1 MRVIAGEF
9 GGRPLEAPRGSRTR
23 PTSDRVREALFM
35 ALGGLDALT
44 VVDLYAGSGAL
55 GIEALSRG
63 AAFVH
68 FVDADRRARATIDGN
83 LAKLGIA
90 SRTRVWGL
98 HLPQGLKQLA
108 GPLAEARLVLADPPY
123 GGEEAAAVLRRLGEP
138 GVLTNGTR
146 LVLERHAKD
155 ELPESAGTL
164 VRSRERRY
172 GETVV
177 DLYEV
182 REIAPVREELV

>member
-9 GGRPLEAPRGSRTR
+9 GGRPIEAPRGSHTR

-35 ALGGLDALT
+35 ALGRLDALT
-44 VVDLYAGSGAL
+44 VVDLFAGSGAM

-68 FVDADRRARATIDGN
+68 FVDADRRARSAIDAN
-83 LAKLGIA
+83 LAKLGIS

-98 HLPQGLKQLA
+98 HLPQGLKQLVA
-108 GPLAEARLVLADPPY
+108 PLAAARLVLADPPY
-123 GGEEAAAVLRRLGEP
+123 GGEAASAVLRGLGQP
-138 GVLTNGTR
+138 GVLGAGTR
-146 LVLERHAKD
+146 VVLERHAKD
-155 ELPESAGTL
+155 AVPGEAGVL
-164 VRSRERRY
+164 VRTRERRY

-177 DLYEV
+177 DLFEV
-182 REIAPVREELV
+182 REGASTPEDPA